1 LEKLLNLTLQL
12 LKWLLAGFWE
22 IFKISLWLLIQL
34 IELSAWVVSALS
46 KRIKRTQRL
55 LRVSLKRNKMA
66 LIVWPFK
73 QLLRGLWA
81 GTVTV
86 FWLLIQII
94 ELFAW
99 VLSSLGSSLSQ
110 NSPPSQNQPD
120 ETPLPRSVEM
130 RRKAMS
136 QLRRN
141 SQIAENKTR
150 NRVSQRNPV
159 SGAERHRQQAPV
171 FVALIFLSFSLFI
184 GIAAFVPAT
193 HIFEGDLTVR
203 EMSFTHTG
211 TYPHKLFLNSI
222 RNLKRVEI
230 AGSQQL
236 ALTGKFESQ
245 SNPSFNQLNK
255 LEIMLPNETSK
266 WSLEPAKPEQSQL
279 EIAELRLQPAAK
291 VVKLS
296 YNISSNQ
303 LELSLRAGE
312 SRSGESQQS
321 NFLKLSLGEKPLKVT
336 LEDYR
341 LPGQALKD
349 SKIPNKLEF
358 ILTPT
363 ATEVKVPVRES
374 ASLSLSLPDPKEV
387 NSEEWLRGDLAV
399 KDVRFSRIDR
409 TVDVKDGFPDSSIIK
424 GKIRMAGRELPIEAS
439 QFLMAGKP
447 GIQRLGN
454 LQIHTQKPQGL
465 SVHISGESDSIQI
478 GTDPNFPESGIQ
490 GKLLNRYLSRQA
502 VTVLL
507 AFCAGCAVV
516 LSWLAGRRSLNA
528 GFLGALKAGG
538 GEGEGAGGR
547 V

>member
-1 LEKLLNLTLQL
+1 VRKNLEKLLNLTLQL

-66 LIVWPFK
+66 LILWPFK
-73 QLLRGLWA
+73 QLLGGLWA

-99 VLSSLGSSLSQ
+99 VLSSLGSLLSQ
-110 NSPPSQNQPD
+110 NSPATQNQPD

-141 SQIAENKTR
+141 SQIAENRKQVSQTTR
-150 NRVSQRNPV
+150 NRVSLRNPV
-159 SGAERHRQQAPV
+159 SGAERQRQQAPV
-171 FVALIFLSFSLFI
+171 FVVLIFLLSFLFPLV
-184 GIAAFVPAT
+184 AAFVPAT
-193 HIFEGDLTVR
+193 HVFEGELTVG

-211 TYPHKLFLNSI
+211 TEPHTLFLNSI

-236 ALTGKFESQ
+236 TLTGNFESQ
-245 SNPSFNQLNK
+245 SNPSLNQLNK
-255 LEIMLPNETSK
+255 LEILLPNQTSK
-266 WSLEPAKPEQSQL
+266 WIFEPAKPEQSQL
-279 EIAELRLQPAAK
+279 ELAELRLQPAAK
-291 VVKLS
+291 IAKLS
-296 YNISSNQ
+296 YNIYSNQ
-303 LELSLRAGE
+303 LALSVRADQSRAGE
-312 SRSGESQQS
+312 SQQP
-321 NFLKLSLGEKPLKVT
+321 NFLKLSLGKQPLKVT
-336 LEDYR
+336 IEDYR

-349 SKIPNKLEF
+349 SKIPNQLEF

-399 KDVRFSRIDR
+399 KDVRFYRNDERGI
-409 TVDVKDGFPDSSIIK
+409 VKDGLPDSSIIK

-454 LQIHTQKPQGL
+454 LQIHTRKPQGL

-490 GKLLNRYLSRQA
+490 GKLLNRYLSREA

-507 AFCAGCAVV
+507 VFCAGCAAV
-516 LSWLAGRRSLNA
+516 LYWLFVRG
-528 GFLGALKAGG
+528 GAA
-538 GEGEGAGGR
+538 
-547 V
+547 

>member
-1 LEKLLNLTLQL
+1 VEFVRKPLEKLLTLPLQL

-22 IFKISLWLLIQL
+22 IFKISLWLLIGL
-34 IELSAWVVSALS
+34 IELSAWLVSALS

-66 LIVWPFK
+66 FFLWPFK
-73 QLLRGLWA
+73 QILRGLWA

-99 VLSSLGSSLSQ
+99 VLSSLGSLLMQ

-141 SQIAENKTR
+141 SQIAENRKPVSQKTR

-171 FVALIFLSFSLFI
+171 FVALIFLSFSLFTLV
-184 GIAAFVPAT
+184 AAFVPAT
-193 HIFEGDLTVR
+193 HVFEGDLTVR
-203 EMSFTHTG
+203 EISFTHTG
-211 TYPHKLFLNSI
+211 TYPQKLFLNGI
-222 RNLKRVEI
+222 HKLKRVEI

-236 ALTGKFESQ
+236 TLTGKFQSQ
-245 SNPSFNQLNK
+245 SNPSLNSLTK
-255 LEIMLPNETSK
+255 LEIMLPNETSQ
-266 WSLEPAKPEQSQL
+266 WSVEPAKPEQSQL
-279 EIAELRLQPAAK
+279 ELAELRLQPAVK
-291 VVKLS
+291 VAKLS
-296 YNISSNQ
+296 YSISSNQ
-303 LELSLRAGE
+303 LALSVRAGE
-312 SRSGESQQS
+312 SRAGESQQP
-321 NFLKLSLGEKPLKVT
+321 NFLKLSLGKQPLKVT

-341 LPGQALKD
+341 LPGRALKD
-349 SKIPNKLEF
+349 SKIPNQLEF

-363 ATEVKVPVRES
+363 ETEVKVPVRES
-374 ASLSLSLPDPKEV
+374 ARLSLSLPDPKAV
-387 NSEEWLRGDLAV
+387 SSEEWLRGDLAV
-399 KDVRFSRIDR
+399 KDVRFYRIDR
-409 TVDVKDGFPDSSIIK
+409 TVDVKDGLPDSSIIK
-424 GKIRMAGRELPIEAS
+424 GKIRMAGQELPVEAS

-465 SVHISGESDSIQI
+465 SVRISGESDRIQV

-507 AFCAGCAVV
+507 AFCAGFAVV
-516 LSWLAGRRSLNA
+516 LSWLFVRG
-528 GFLGALKAGG
+528 GAA
-538 GEGEGAGGR
+538 
-547 V
+547 